1 MNGGRLD
8 DPSTCGQAIADMAS
22 ILMRSLVGTR
32 CAVCLDLEA
41 SGTSDANHVAGTRV
55 GRYEG
60 TSATLVLFD
69 CGHDRPVSSF
79 VSFVSSS
86 DKERS
91 AESPVRTS
99 LKSSFVSFVDSTSQS
114 GVPVIGGAAFT
125 GLAGQVVDLIDP
137 TTEASRLA
145 MLVQFLIAYGSAC
158 GTNPHFMVGA
168 DRHVAREY
176 GLIVGRTGTGR
187 KGTSWSPIRK
197 LMTLVDGD
205 WSKRIRTGLST
216 GEGLIATV
224 SDVPLKDNPEV
235 VTVTDRRLLVVEP
248 EFSSPLRR
256 ARREGNTLAGVVR
269 DAWDTGELGT
279 ITRSNAMATSGAHVS
294 VIGHITIP
302 ELIRETTSVEASNGL
317 LNRFLFVWSVRSK
330 SLPHPEPLDD
340 VRLDDLATRVRVTLD
355 KARRVGRMQR
365 DSECRDLWGAIYGN
379 RPGDGGLSD
388 HGEGEDDEDDG
399 NLADLVC
406 NRREAHVIRLS
417 LIYALLDGSSVI
429 TADHLRSA
437 VETWWLCEESAR
449 RVFGGVSTNGVAE
462 RLALAMRQQGRMTRT
477 ELSHAL
483 GNNVDKSRIDGALA
497 TLLKS
502 GRVVFETISTTGRPA
517 DVYWLNP
524 DAPSVASVSV
534 PNWLR
539 VARS

>member
-1 MNGGRLD
+1 MG
-8 DPSTCGQAIADMAS
+8 
-22 ILMRSLVGTR
+22 SLAGTR
-32 CAVCLDLEA
+32 CPVCLELDTTGASDL
-41 SGTSDANHVAGTRV
+41 NHPQGGRV
-55 GRYEG
+55 GSYQG

-69 CGHDRPVSSF
+69 CGHDKPVTSF

-86 DKERS
+86 NEGRNHAPLAS
-91 AESPVRTS
+91 NHLET
-99 LKSSFVSFVDSTSQS
+99 SFVSFVPSQS
-114 GVPVIGGAAFT
+114 RESVPVIGGTAFS
-125 GLAGQVVDLIDP
+125 GLAGEVVDLIDP
-137 TTEASRLA
+137 TTEASRVA
-145 MLVQFLIAYGSAC
+145 VLVQLLIAYGNAC

-224 SDVPLKDNPEV
+224 SDVPSKENSDQ
-235 VTVTDRRLLVVEP
+235 VTVTDRRLLVIEP

-256 ARREGNTLAGVVR
+256 ARREGNTLAGVIR

-317 LNRFLFVWSVRSK
+317 LNRFLFVWATRSK

-340 VRLDDLATRVRVTLD
+340 AGLDDLATRVRVTLD
-355 KARRVGRMQR
+355 VARRVGRMQR
-365 DSECRDLWGAIYGN
+365 DGDCRELWGSIYGD

-388 HGEGEDDEDDG
+388 HGDGEDDEDDG

-406 NRREAHVIRLS
+406 NRRESHVLRLS
-417 LIYALLDGSSVI
+417 LLYALLDGSSLI
-429 TADHLRSA
+429 TANHLRSA
-437 VETWWLCEESAR
+437 VEVWWFCEQSAR

-462 RLALAMRQQGRMTRT
+462 RLAMAMRQKGRMTRT

-483 GNNVDKSRIDGALA
+483 GHNVDKSRIDGAIA

-502 GRVVFETISTTGRPA
+502 GRVAFETVKDTGGRPA
-517 DVYWLNP
+517 DMYWLNP
-524 DAPSVASVSV
+524 DAPSVASSPV